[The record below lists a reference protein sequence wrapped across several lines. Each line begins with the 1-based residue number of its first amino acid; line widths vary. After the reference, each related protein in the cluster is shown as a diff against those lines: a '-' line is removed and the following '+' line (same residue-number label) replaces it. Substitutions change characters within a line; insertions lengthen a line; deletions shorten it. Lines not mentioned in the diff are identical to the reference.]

1 LSTWSWISRRRHR
14 EVMLLYIDHVNKVIE
29 VIEHAKNIVEAY
41 HRKDLAS
48 IEKEWQNVFR
58 LEEEADNI
66 KRRILQDLSQGIFHP
81 IDREDVIRLVFT
93 TDDIAAYAK
102 AWSRRITFININ
114 EKIPENIMKA
124 FMTMASMVYE
134 ATKLIGDA
142 ARKLIEDPRDVLAIA
157 ERIERIE
164 ESVDDVRAEA
174 LREILNI
181 CNEIK
186 ISTCLILKEIIDSI
200 ENAADKCEDVADILR
215 SIVLLNL

>member
-1 LSTWSWISRRRHR
+1 
-14 EVMLLYIDHVNKVIE
+14 
-29 VIEHAKNIVEAY
+29 
-41 HRKDLAS
+41 
-48 IEKEWQNVFR
+48 
-58 LEEEADNI
+58 
-66 KRRILQDLSQGIFHP
+66 
-81 IDREDVIRLVFT
+81 
-93 TDDIAAYAK
+93 
-102 AWSRRITFININ
+102 
-114 EKIPENIMKA
+114 MKA

-181 CNEIK
+181 CNEVK